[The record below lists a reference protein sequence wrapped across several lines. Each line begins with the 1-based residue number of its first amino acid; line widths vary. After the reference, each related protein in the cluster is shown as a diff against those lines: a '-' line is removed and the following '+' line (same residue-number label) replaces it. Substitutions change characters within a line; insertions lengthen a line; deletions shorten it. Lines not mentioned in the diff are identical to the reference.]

1 MCNPCNT
8 CAIFIVPTVSR
19 LAAMMGVPSQPA
31 AGEAL
36 RKRWLRCKSTL
47 PRLGATD
54 LLGRI
59 NTSSKSSLSSVSTL
73 MSVSPHQVQN
83 HRHALSFRFADHRIA
98 SFHYF
103 RLDDAAILPQV
114 RD

>member
-19 LAAMMGVPSQPA
+19 FAAMMGVPTQPA

-47 PRLGATD
+47 ARLGATD

-73 MSVSPHQVQN
+73 MADSPHQVRN
-83 HRHALSFRFADHRIA
+83 HKKQEGSFVIPLDEPQELSF
-98 SFHYF
+98 
-103 RLDDAAILPQV
+103 
-114 RD
+114 